1 MKIVKVPGVNA
12 LGHKGP
18 AGAPDLILGEL
29 ERAKLKLDVT
39 SVEVESNDVE
49 ASEKEI
55 YSRAGEIFE
64 SEGKCVFVGG
74 DHSISSPIV
83 RAFNEKFSDAFLIVF
98 DAHADCD
105 YCAKEATHEEWLRAI
120 VESGFNPENIVLIGA
135 RKMWGVERK
144 FLAEKGIKVFSE
156 VYDLEAIGDYV
167 TEKANGKD
175 VYVSVDIDV
184 LEPSVA
190 PGVTYAEPNG
200 LSARELFYLLRR
212 IFCIKSL
219 RALDVVEVD
228 VEKDKGFDYR
238 TVKVAAKIVEE
249 FLNGGEKYNLK
260 R

>member
-120 VESGFNPENIVLIGA
+120 VESGFNPENIVLIGV
-135 RKMWGVERK
+135 RKMWDVERR
-144 FLAEKGIKVFSE
+144 FLAEKGIKVFSDFSE
-156 VYDLEAIGDYV
+156 VGSIEAIGDYV
-167 TEKANGKD
+167 TERANGKD

-184 LEPSVA
+184 LEPAVA

-200 LSARELFYLLRR
+200 LSSKELFYLLRR
-212 IFCIKSL
+212 IVRVNGL

-249 FLNGGEKYNLK
+249 FLSSEGK
-260 R
+260 